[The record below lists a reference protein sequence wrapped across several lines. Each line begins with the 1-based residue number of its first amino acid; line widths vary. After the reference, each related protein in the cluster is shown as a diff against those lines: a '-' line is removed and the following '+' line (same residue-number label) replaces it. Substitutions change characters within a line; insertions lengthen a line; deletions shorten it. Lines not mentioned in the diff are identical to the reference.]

1 MLDYDQDIDNDINRI
16 ILKLQEMI
24 DELNLQDLIT
34 AERFIHIDN
43 EILIELLS
51 DKKIIV
57 TVILK
62 SENDDIE
69 EDDKL
74 KINIISNKKVLSN
87 LEKVVQYF
95 KNLPNNI
102 FVNYMKLKTLNILK
116 SKINKQI

>member
-1 MLDYDQDIDNDINRI
+1 
-16 ILKLQEMI
+16 MI